1 MTDVPRRPR
10 LGIDL
15 GGTKIHGVIVAP
27 DGTLARQRRIATPR
41 HDYPGTLQA
50 IVELVRQLDPDRQ
63 CPVGIGTPGS
73 LMPESGLM
81 HNCNSTWLNHQP
93 LLADLRQQLGPDV
106 RIANDA
112 DCFALSEA
120 HGGAGEGAACVF
132 GAILGTGVGGGIVV
146 AGQLLSGPGGLSG
159 EWGHNSMPM
168 EVLSTLPRETRLR
181 SRQCYCD
188 RLNCLESYLSG
199 PGLARTHEELWGQRL
214 TAEELHAAALGD
226 ETSEALA
233 DDLLALGSGVDP
245 RVSADSPIGKA
256 RVTLS
261 CYCRMLAMGLAQ
273 VVNIVDP
280 DVIVF
285 GGGISKI
292 AAIYQPVSQMLE
304 SAVFG
309 GRGRTRIAAPV
320 FGDASGVR
328 GAAWLWPDTP
338 AQP

>member
-1 MTDVPRRPR
+1 MTDRLRNSR

-15 GGTKIHGVIVAP
+15 GGTKIQGVVIAP
-27 DGTLARQRRIATPR
+27 DGTVAGKHRIATPR

-50 IVELVRQLDPDRQ
+50 IVELVRLLDPAGQ

-73 LMPESGLM
+73 LMPDSGLM

-93 LLADLRQQLGPDV
+93 LLADLRQLLGSKV

-120 HGGAGEGAACVF
+120 YGGAGEGAACVF
-132 GAILGTGVGGGIVV
+132 GAIVGTGVGGGVVV
-146 AGQLLSGPGGLSG
+146 AGRLLSGPGGLAG
-159 EWGHNSMPM
+159 EWGHNPLPM
-168 EVLSTLPRETRLR
+168 EVLTTLPGETGLR

-214 TAEELHAAALGD
+214 TAEEVHEIARADGS
-226 ETSEALA
+226 SEALA
-233 DDLLALGSGVDP
+233 DDLVALVSGDEP
-245 RVSADSPIGKA
+245 RISAASATGKA
-256 RVTLS
+256 RVTLA
-261 CYCRMLAMGLAQ
+261 CYCRMLASGLAQ
-273 VVNIVDP
+273 VVNILDP

-285 GGGISKI
+285 GGGISNI
-292 AAIYQPVSQMLE
+292 AAIYQPVSQLLE

-328 GAAWLWPDTP
+328 GAAWLWPATP
-338 AQP
+338 AQL